1 VFYLILVLFVIVGSF
16 LTILTVQNL
25 TISVQLT
32 LFSLKTPGIPS
43 GLLIFLSFLLG
54 ALLLYLVA
62 LFSARHDQRRL
73 RKLRQRVK
81 ELEQEKM
88 QARSSQPLQNQQP
101 PMNMPSG
108 NLPPPMNMP
117 PAMNMPPG
125 MNMSPPNMQPPGNMP
140 PPNMQPPPNMPPPG
154 MNMPPNMPP
163 PGMNMPPNM
172 PPASS
177 QPRMKMPGMSG
188 PT

>member
-1 VFYLILVLFVIVGSF
+1 MFYLILVLFVIVGSV

-25 TISVQLT
+25 TVSVQLT

-73 RKLRQRVK
+73 RKLRQRVR

-88 QARSSQPLQNQQP
+88 QARSSQPLPNQPP

-108 NLPPPMNMP
+108 NLQPPMNMP
-117 PAMNMPPG
+117 PG
-125 MNMSPPNMQPPGNMP
+125 NMS
-140 PPNMQPPPNMPPPG
+140 PPG

-163 PGMNMPPNM
+163 PGMNMPPPMNM
-172 PPASS
+172 PPGNMPPPGMNMQSSSS
-177 QPRMKMPGMSG
+177 QPRNSIKMPGMSG
-188 PT
+188 PMQN

>member
-1 VFYLILVLFVIVGSF
+1 VFYFILVLFVFVGSV

-25 TISVQLT
+25 TTSVQLT

-73 RKLRQRVK
+73 RKLRQRVR

-88 QARSSQPLQNQQP
+88 QARSSQPLPNQPP

-108 NLPPPMNMP
+108 NMPPPMNMP
-117 PAMNMPPG
+117 PNMPPG
-125 MNMSPPNMQPPGNMP
+125 M
-140 PPNMQPPPNMPPPG
+140 NMPPPG
-154 MNMPPNMPP
+154 MNMPPGNMSPPGMNMPP
-163 PGMNMPPNM
+163 PGMNMPPGNMSPPGMNM
-172 PPASS
+172 PSPSS
-177 QPRMKMPGMSG
+177 QPKNSGIKMPGMSG
-188 PT
+188 PMQN

>member
-1 VFYLILVLFVIVGSF
+1 VFYLILVLFVIVGSV

-25 TISVQLT
+25 TTSVQLT

-73 RKLRQRVK
+73 RKLRQRVR

-88 QARSSQPLQNQQP
+88 QARSSQPLPNQPP

-108 NLPPPMNMP
+108 NLQPPQPPMNMP
-117 PAMNMPPG
+117 PG
-125 MNMSPPNMQPPGNMP
+125 S
-140 PPNMQPPPNMPPPG
+140 MPPPG

-163 PGMNMPPNM
+163 GMNMPPPMNM
-172 PPASS
+172 PPGNMPPPGMNMQPPSS
-177 QPRMKMPGMSG
+177 QSKNPIKMPGMSG
-188 PT
+188 PMQN

>member
-1 VFYLILVLFVIVGSF
+1 VFYLILVLFVIVGSV

-25 TISVQLT
+25 TTSVQLT

-73 RKLRQRVK
+73 RKLRQRVR

-88 QARSSQPLQNQQP
+88 QARSSQPLPNQPP

-108 NLPPPMNMP
+108 NLQPPMNMP
-117 PAMNMPPG
+117 PG
-125 MNMSPPNMQPPGNMP
+125 NMS
-140 PPNMQPPPNMPPPG
+140 PPG

-163 PGMNMPPNM
+163 PGMNMPPPMNM
-172 PPASS
+172 PPGNMPPPGMNMQSSSS
-177 QPRMKMPGMSG
+177 QPRNSIKMPGMSG
-188 PT
+188 PMQN

>member
-1 VFYLILVLFVIVGSF
+1 MFYLILVLFVIVGSV

-25 TISVQLT
+25 TTSVQLT

-73 RKLRQRVK
+73 RKLRQRVR

-88 QARSSQPLQNQQP
+88 QARSSQPLPNQPP

-108 NLPPPMNMP
+108 NMQPPMNMP
-117 PAMNMPPG
+117 PNMPP
-125 MNMSPPNMQPPGNMP
+125 S
-140 PPNMQPPPNMPPPG
+140 G

-163 PGMNMPPNM
+163 PGMNMPPPNM
-172 PPASS
+172 PPPGMNMQPPSS
-177 QPRMKMPGMSG
+177 QSKNPIQMPGMSG
-188 PT
+188 PMQN